1 MKKIIRVLPILL
13 GLSAINWVVVGLSSI
28 QKAEAQITPSS
39 WFAGTWS
46 CNNDGWPNVQVKF
59 RDHYGSIV
67 GRIGTDDWA
76 LIQRSYN
83 SSIDPATSRKD
94 HVLPLSVPGN
104 NTQWFLAMHTRNNNY
119 ASGFSR
125 WNGSVFGLTC
135 TRQ

>member
-1 MKKIIRVLPILL
+1 MKKITRLLPVLL
-13 GLSAINWVVVGLSSI
+13 GLSAINVAVVGLSSI
-28 QKAEAQITPSS
+28 QKAEAVTPSD
-39 WFAGTWS
+39 WFVGTWS

-59 RDHYGSIV
+59 KDHYGSIV
-67 GRIGTDDWA
+67 GQIGNDRFA
-76 LIQRSYN
+76 LIQRSYD
-83 SSIDPATSRKD
+83 SSIDPPTSRKD